1 MQLVKI
7 VPKISLEMK
16 RNFISVLVLILLGM
30 SLRAQSLSPAAMELL
45 ERSKRLLQEFDQDL
59 PLDTT
64 QVRPVQDSS
73 MVLTRIIPV
82 ILPADLFI
90 PADRLLGYEPW
101 VSAPITRP
109 TIHFIPVNGMSGMIG
124 AGEFSI
130 EHPNK
135 FFSTLSG
142 HNYIDIPNLF
152 VTEQMMLGNT
162 FRLGGNVYF
171 MNGILYG
178 SQMGVM
184 GNNWGMGTREGFIW
198 RPSASFALMVWNQ
211 YFQSV
216 SVYTPVVYPLPNGD
230 MAAILMPAT
239 PEVFSFGV
247 QASFVV
253 GEFIIGIGTS
263 ISPVPFQKR
272 HHSEPRYR

>member
-1 MQLVKI
+1 
-7 VPKISLEMK
+7 MK
-16 RNFISVLVLILLGM
+16 RGIISVFVLFLLNF
-30 SLRAQSLSPAAMELL
+30 SLYAQGLPPATQRLL
-45 ERSKRLLQEFDQDL
+45 ERSRRLLQEFDQDL
-59 PLDTT
+59 PLDT
-64 QVRPVQDSS
+64 VSVHPRVDSS
-73 MVLTRIIPV
+73 MSLPRIIPV

-90 PADRLLGYEPW
+90 PSDRLIGYEPW

-109 TIHFIPVNGMSGMIG
+109 TIHFIPVNGMSGLIG

-130 EHPNK
+130 EHPDK

-152 VTEQMMLGNT
+152 VTQQMMLGNT

-184 GNNWGMGTREGFIW
+184 ANNWGMGTREGFIW

-216 SVYTPVVYPLPNGD
+216 SVYTPVVYPLPDGN

-263 ISPVPFQKR
+263 ISPAPFQKR
-272 HHSEPRYR
+272 HHSELRYR

>member
-1 MQLVKI
+1 MFKM
-7 VPKISLEMK
+7 SLMMK
-16 RNFISVLVLILLGM
+16 RNLISVLVLMLLAL
-30 SLRAQSLSPAAMELL
+30 SLHAQRLSPSVQQLL
-45 ERSKRLLQEFDQDL
+45 ERSRRVLQEFAQDL
-59 PLDTT
+59 PLDTV
-64 QVRPVQDSS
+64 QVPPVQDTSNA
-73 MVLTRIIPV
+73 LPHIIPV
-82 ILPADLFI
+82 ILPAELFI
-90 PADRLLGYEPW
+90 PTDRLIGYEPW

-109 TIHFIPVNGMSGMIG
+109 TIHFIPVNGMSGLIG

-152 VTEQMMLGNT
+152 VTRQMMIGNT

-178 SQMGVM
+178 AQMGVM
-184 GNNWGMGTREGFIW
+184 ANNWGMGTREGFIW

-216 SVYTPVVYPLPNGD
+216 SVYTPVVYPLPDGD

-247 QASFVV
+247 QASFVA

-272 HHSEPRYR
+272 HHSELRYR

>member
-1 MQLVKI
+1 MQLAKFVSKM
-7 VPKISLEMK
+7 SLKMK
-16 RNFISVLVLILLGM
+16 RKLISVLTLFLLG
-30 SLRAQSLSPAAMELL
+30 LYVHAQGLPPATQQLL
-45 ERSKRLLQEFDQDL
+45 ERSRRLLEEFDQDL
-59 PLDTT
+59 PLDSA
-64 QVRPVQDSS
+64 QKRPLQDTS
-73 MVLTRIIPV
+73 MSLPRIIPV

-90 PADRLLGYEPW
+90 PSDRLIGYEPW

-109 TIHFIPVNGMSGMIG
+109 TIHFIPVNGVSGMIG

-198 RPSASFALMVWNQ
+198 RPSATFALMVWNQ

-247 QASFVV
+247 QASFVA
-253 GEFIIGIGTS
+253 GEFVIGIGAS
-263 ISPVPFQKR
+263 VSPVPFQKR
-272 HHSEPRYR
+272 HHSELRYR

>member
-73 MVLTRIIPV
+73 IVLPRIIPV

-211 YFQSV
+211 YFQSL

-272 HHSEPRYR
+272 HHSELRYR

>member
-16 RNFISVLVLILLGM
+16 RNFISVLVLILLGI

-73 MVLTRIIPV
+73 IVLPRIIPV

-101 VSAPITRP
+101 VSAPMTRP

-253 GEFIIGIGTS
+253 GKFIIGIGTS

-272 HHSEPRYR
+272 HHSELRYR

>member
-1 MQLVKI
+1 
-7 VPKISLEMK
+7 MK
-16 RNFISVLVLILLGM
+16 RNLISVLVPILLGV
-30 SLRAQSLSPAAMELL
+30 SLHAQSLSPAAMELL

-73 MVLTRIIPV
+73 IVLPRIIPV

-247 QASFVV
+247 QASFVA

-272 HHSEPRYR
+272 HHSELRYR